1 MARIAVDAMGGDH
14 APLAVV
20 RGVEAAVAEH
30 VADVVLVGD
39 EGVISPLLKSRSN
52 IEIVHTP
59 MVVTMDDSPSIAL
72 RRKRDSSMNKAFT
85 LLKEGKVDGV
95 VSAGNSGAAMAFA
108 IFTLGRIPG
117 VERPAIL
124 TVHPNVLG
132 SLSALL
138 DAGGNVDCRPSH
150 LVQFALMGDVFA
162 KRILAIET
170 PRIGLL
176 SNGEEETKGNELTRE
191 THALLKTLPLNYRG
205 YVEGND
211 LYNGK
216 TDVVVTDGFVGNV
229 ALKVS
234 EGIAELMVAF
244 LKERVG
250 KSTKSKMGYLL
261 LSDVFSAL
269 AKTCDYSEYGGMP
282 LVGVDGVCIICHG
295 KSNERAL
302 KNAVI
307 QAKSFVGKNLNGHI
321 KDAMEAYASKP
332 RKKEL

>member
-1 MARIAVDAMGGDH
+1 M
-14 APLAVV
+14 
-20 RGVEAAVAEH
+20 
-30 VADVVLVGD
+30 
-39 EGVISPLLKSRSN
+39 
-52 IEIVHTP
+52 
-59 MVVTMDDSPSIAL
+59 
-72 RRKRDSSMNKAFT
+72 
-85 LLKEGKVDGV
+85 
-95 VSAGNSGAAMAFA
+95 
-108 IFTLGRIPG
+108 
-117 VERPAIL
+117 
-124 TVHPNVLG
+124 
-132 SLSALL
+132 
-138 DAGGNVDCRPSH
+138 
-150 LVQFALMGDVFA
+150 
-162 KRILAIET
+162 
-170 PRIGLL
+170 
-176 SNGEEETKGNELTRE
+176 
-191 THALLKTLPLNYRG
+191 
-205 YVEGND
+205 EGND

-295 KSNERAL
+295 KSNERAI

-321 KDAMEAYASKP
+321 KDAMEGYASKP